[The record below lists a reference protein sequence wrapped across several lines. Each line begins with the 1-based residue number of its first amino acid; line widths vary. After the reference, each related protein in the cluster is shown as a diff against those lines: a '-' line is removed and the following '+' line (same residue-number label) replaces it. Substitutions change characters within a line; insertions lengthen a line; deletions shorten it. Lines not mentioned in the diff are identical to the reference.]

1 MSDNQK
7 LTDMSVEEL
16 EEATEEIDIKV
27 HEIDEKIKEV
37 KHDIKVM
44 ENELD
49 FLSARKEVADSSSI
63 QRIDDWIYDIRQQ
76 IDRCELECDL
86 LNKEKDIQISK
97 KENVNSILY
106 DFQNNQTFGAR
117 RSAVNVA
124 KKVVTA
130 PVSATVR
137 TVKNTV
143 KNVFS
148 KANPFDKKINKNDV
162 TDTGVE
168 SIRLANSS
176 IKTVKNSIKTTQ
188 HTIKTTGTAVKRTGT
203 IVYKTAAF
211 TTKSTVAVAKFIG
224 NVLVH
229 IAATLTSP
237 IIIFL
242 IFIVI
247 FALLISS
254 LIVLLMGV
262 GTSGANSNAK
272 AYSSASGLVDVSTQ
286 YQVGLEYLNTALEN
300 HRNDFNSLIDSLY
313 YNYDD
318 LTNSNLVYM
327 ERTDESGGKAIYE
340 KSFATDD
347 RKNALKSEWNIPLT
361 EREFLAIAYVWLEN
375 QKNTAGNTE
384 HGIYEVSYTEEVFD
398 TIIEK
403 CVVYNDT
410 VYGGQ
415 KCPDEN
421 CTRHVEYIDNPDYQT
436 AVNRQ
441 EKSWRAYDE
450 WTDIAN
456 SIIEDDSVI
465 ADGWRIDNW
474 ILVYNISPYYSNNG
488 WDFAD
493 YLYDRYIDDWNT
505 MVSTPEKIEKVTYIC
520 EYKHDLHSIGLT
532 FFDKETVMNALGFDD
547 ISKQWVE
554 LTEKGFESNPD
565 IS

>member
-16 EEATEEIDIKV
+16 KEATEEIDIKV

-76 IDRCELECDL
+76 INRCELECDL
-86 LNKEKDIQISK
+86 LNQEKDIQISK

-176 IKTVKNSIKTTQ
+176 IKTVKSSIKTTQ
-188 HTIKTTGTAVKRTGT
+188 RTIKTTGTAIKRTGT
-203 IVYKTAAF
+203 VVYKTTAF
-211 TTKSTVAVAKFIG
+211 TAKSTVAVAKFVG
-224 NVLVH
+224 NAAVH
-229 IAATLTSP
+229 VVASLTNP
-237 IIIFL
+237 AIIIFL
-242 IFIVI
+242 GLIIVLSLCFGSVLI
-247 FALLISS
+247 LISGDNTDKS
-254 LIVLLMGV
+254 ARV
-262 GTSGANSNAK
+262 NA
-272 AYSSASGLVDVSTQ
+272 AGLVDVPAQ

-361 EREFLAIAYVWLEN
+361 EREFLAIAYV
-375 QKNTAGNTE
+375 
-384 HGIYEVSYTEEVFD
+384 
-398 TIIEK
+398 
-403 CVVYNDT
+403 
-410 VYGGQ
+410 
-415 KCPDEN
+415 
-421 CTRHVEYIDNPDYQT
+421 
-436 AVNRQ
+436 
-441 EKSWRAYDE
+441 
-450 WTDIAN
+450 
-456 SIIEDDSVI
+456 
-465 ADGWRIDNW
+465 
-474 ILVYNISPYYSNNG
+474 
-488 WDFAD
+488 
-493 YLYDRYIDDWNT
+493 
-505 MVSTPEKIEKVTYIC
+505 
-520 EYKHDLHSIGLT
+520 
-532 FFDKETVMNALGFDD
+532 
-547 ISKQWVE
+547 
-554 LTEKGFESNPD
+554 
-565 IS
+565 

>member
-1 MSDNQK
+1 
-7 LTDMSVEEL
+7 
-16 EEATEEIDIKV
+16 
-27 HEIDEKIKEV
+27 
-37 KHDIKVM
+37 M

-49 FLSARKEVADSSSI
+49 FLSARKEVADSSDI
-63 QRIDDWIYDIRQQ
+63 QRIDNWIYDIRQQ

-86 LNKEKDIQISK
+86 LNQEKDIQISK
-97 KENVNSILY
+97 KENINSISN
-106 DFQNNQTFGAR
+106 DFQNNQTSGAR

-143 KNVFS
+143 KNAFS

-176 IKTVKNSIKTTQ
+176 IKTVKNSIRTTQ

-203 IVYKTAAF
+203 VVYKTAAF
-211 TTKSTVAVAKFIG
+211 TAKSTVVVAKFVG

-242 IFIVI
+242 IFIII

-272 AYSSASGLVDVSTQ
+272 AYSSASGLVDVNTQ
-286 YQVGLEYLNTALEN
+286 YQTGLEFLRTSIEN
-300 HRNDFNSLIDSLY
+300 HQNDFNSLIDSLY

-375 QKNTAGNTE
+375 EKNTSSSTE

-410 VYGGQ
+410 VYGSQ

-421 CTRHVEYIDNPDYQT
+421 CTRHVEYVDNPDYQT

-474 ILVYNISPYYSNNG
+474 ILVYNMSPYYSNNG

-493 YLYDRYIDDWNT
+493 YLYDRYIDDWNA

-520 EYKHDLHSIGLT
+520 EYKHDLHSVGLT

-565 IS
+565 I

>member
-1 MSDNQK
+1 MSV
-7 LTDMSVEEL
+7 SEVEEL
-16 EEATEEIDIKV
+16 TKEIDIKV

-49 FLSARKEVADSSSI
+49 LLIERKATAESSNI

-76 IDRCELECDL
+76 IDSCKLELDL
-86 LNKEKDIQISK
+86 FYQEKDIQIST
-97 KENVNSILY
+97 KENAEKFLQ
-106 DFQNNQTFGAR
+106 DLPDNQHSGLKSGA
-117 RSAVNVA
+117 VDIT
-124 KKVVTA
+124 KKIVTA
-130 PVSATVR
+130 PVSATVK
-137 TVKNTV
+137 TVKNTI
-143 KNVFS
+143 KHAFS
-148 KANPFDKKINKNDV
+148 KANPFDKKINKEDV
-162 TDTGVE
+162 SDSGVE
-168 SIRLANSS
+168 SIRLANSG
-176 IKTVKNSIKTTQ
+176 IKTVKKSIRTTQ
-188 HTIKTTGTAVKRTGT
+188 STIKTTGNVVKKAGT
-203 IVYKTAAF
+203 TIYKTAEF
-211 TTKSTVAVAKFIG
+211 TAKSTVAVAKFVG
-224 NVLVH
+224 NAIVN

-242 IFIVI
+242 IFIVV
-247 FALLISS
+247 FLLIISS
-254 LIVLLMGV
+254 VVVLLMGV
-262 GTSGANSNAK
+262 STSGSNSNAK
-272 AYSSASGLVDVSTQ
+272 AYSSASGLIDVPEQ
-286 YQVGLEYLNTALEN
+286 YQAGLELLKTSLES
-300 HRNDFNSLIDSLY
+300 HQNDFNSLIDSLY

-327 ERTDESGGKAIYE
+327 ERTNETGGKAIYE

-375 QKNTAGNTE
+375 EKNASNNSE
-384 HGIYEVSYTEEVFD
+384 HGIYEVTYTEEVFD

-436 AVNRQ
+436 AVERTD
-441 EKSWRAYDE
+441 KSWAAYDE

-456 SIIEDDSVI
+456 SIIEDDNVVE
-465 ADGWRIDNW
+465 GEQWRIDNW
-474 ILVYNISPYYSNNG
+474 ISTYNMSPYYSNNG

-493 YLYDRYIDDWNT
+493 NLYNQYSNNWDI
-505 MVSTPEKIEKVTYIC
+505 MAATPEKIEQVTYIC
-520 EYKHDLHSIGLT
+520 EYKHDLHSIGLA
-532 FFDKETVMNALGFDD
+532 FFDKETVMNALNFDD

-554 LTEKGFESNPD
+554 LTEKGFESNPN